1 MYFHSILTALA
12 FICTFA
18 TIEFVFATIAWKGFG
33 ENIWRKLSKFLLE
46 NERHVDSERLV
57 ESERPV
63 EEPSLQSDQKSEGTE
78 EEQDQV

>member
-46 NERHVDSERLV
+46 NERHVDSV
-57 ESERPV
+57 FYY
-63 EEPSLQSDQKSEGTE
+63 SLGLSSAFKLKIFIQ
-78 EEQDQV
+78 